1 MTLRLRGAQGTSLSV
16 LSALSTQT
24 AQWASMPN
32 VFKTAGSGLGKV
44 HKVIGLRNGG
54 AVSPISTIC
63 KANNQN
69 KELIKRW

>member
-1 MTLRLRGAQGTSLSV
+1 
-16 LSALSTQT
+16 
-24 AQWASMPN
+24 MPN

-63 KANNQN
+63 RANNQN